1 MCVLMELSS
10 SAELLEDFVETPG
23 LVEVVNVL
31 NKYTSDAHTQM
42 FAAGYLCNLMKGKDI
57 PKAFIEA
64 KGVAAAVFSLGTYI
78 RKRKLM
84 TMFCELLFSLVTNYP
99 EATKR
104 VSYDATP
111 VLLKCI
117 KKNEKKVELL
127 EPPVRLLTLL
137 MRDASS
143 VCYANEV
150 LKGCMDVVFEHNE
163 DKTVLPPM
171 LTIATL
177 VLKSGQVTIDFL
189 KSETLK
195 FFYQLCGLYKQEPVV
210 LGYLLGVVCTIAFL
224 SRHNLDQLE
233 DFNAVNAVKAGGGQ
247 PEGVREDGAGAAV
260 RRRPAESVHGPGV
273 VSADDGGAPRAG
285 SVPGGDGQ
293 LPEQQGPGAVLPGG
307 LLEPAGPARLLEGV
321 HGASGR
327 GQHAEVH
334 AVPATEH
341 RRDHAT

>member
-1 MCVLMELSS
+1 M
-10 SAELLEDFVETPG
+10 
-23 LVEVVNVL
+23 
-31 NKYTSDAHTQM
+31 TS
-42 FAAGYLCNLMKGKDI
+42 
-57 PKAFIEA
+57 
-64 KGVAAAVFSLGTYI
+64 
-78 RKRKLM
+78 
-84 TMFCELLFSLVTNYP
+84 YP

-111 VLLKCI
+111 GALKCI

-195 FFYQLCGLYKQEPVV
+195 FFYQLCDLYKQEPVV

-224 SRHNLDQLE
+224 SRHNLEQLE
-233 DFNAVNAVKAGGGQ
+233 DFKLAELAVDSLKAYVKN
-247 PEGVREDGAGAAV
+247 GAGAAV
-260 RRRPAESVHGPGV
+260 RRGPAEPVHGRGGV
-273 VSADDGGAPRAG
+273 PADDGGAARAG
-285 SVPGGDGQ
+285 PVPGGDGQ
-293 LPEQQGPGAVLPGG
+293 LPEQQGPGAVQPGG
-307 LLEPAGPARLLEGV
+307 LLEPVGPAGLPEGV
-321 HGASGR
+321 HGAAGVDSTLKCMLR
-327 GQHAEVH
+327 LPQNIDAIMLSLRC
-334 AVPATEH
+334 AT
-341 RRDHAT
+341 